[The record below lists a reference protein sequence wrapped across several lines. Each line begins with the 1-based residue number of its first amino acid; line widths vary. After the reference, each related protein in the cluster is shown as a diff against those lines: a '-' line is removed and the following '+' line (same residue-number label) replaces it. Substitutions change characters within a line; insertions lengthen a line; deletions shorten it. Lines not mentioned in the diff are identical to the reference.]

1 MTIHYPPPP
10 SHESRKDI
18 YTLFQAILTGIAVFL
33 FLNTALGFYLYG
45 LFEYAINPQNG
56 EQLLAYWLPASGFFI
71 SGVILC
77 LPTILS
83 ISRWFGW
90 KAPSWLENLKIP
102 RLRSLLFAFLAV
114 LVTGY
119 EISTHSFTTAI
130 FLPFLHMGGIVIP
143 ILFALGLGLR
153 GVVNGSAQRKW
164 GAFSVGLGLA
174 PPLIFL
180 IETIALVIFVLTIA
194 VYISQDEAL
203 SREIGQF
210 AYRLRSFSAAPEEI
224 FQQVQ
229 PYLSQP
235 TIVLL
240 ILFFSA
246 IVVPLI
252 EEAIKPLAVWMLSTR
267 LSTSAEGFSAG
278 ALSGAGYALLESFLL
293 ASTREQ
299 WVGAVIGRSGTAFI
313 HIFTAAL
320 MGSALVEA
328 WRQRRYFR
336 LAIAYL
342 CAVFL
347 HGSWNALAILFTLRT
362 LTEGN
367 QGFWSIEWANR
378 LAYST
383 PLSITAIATLLAIGL
398 WRFNHL
404 LRKKSGTISP
414 PSPENKK

>member
-1 MTIHYPPPP
+1 
-10 SHESRKDI
+10 
-18 YTLFQAILTGIAVFL
+18 L
-33 FLNTALGFYLYG
+33 
-45 LFEYAINPQNG
+45 
-56 EQLLAYWLPASGFFI
+56 
-71 SGVILC
+71 
-77 LPTILS
+77 
-83 ISRWFGW
+83 FGW
-90 KAPSWLENLKIP
+90 KAPAWLETLKIP
-102 RLRSLLFAFLAV
+102 RLRYLFFAFLAV
-114 LVTGY
+114 LLIGY
-119 EISTHSFTTAI
+119 QVSTHSFTTAI
-130 FLPFLHMGGIVIP
+130 FLPFLHVGGIVIP
-143 ILFALGLGLR
+143 ILFALGLGLQ

-164 GAFSVGLGLA
+164 GAFSVGLGLV

-203 SREIGQF
+203 IREIGQF
-210 AYRLRSFSAAPEEI
+210 AYRLRSFSASPDEI
-224 FQQVQ
+224 IQQVR
-229 PYLSQP
+229 PYLSQL

-320 MGSALVEA
+320 MGSALVES

-347 HGSWNALAILFTLRT
+347 HGTWNALAILFTLRT

-367 QGFWSIEWANR
+367 QGFWSIELVNR

-398 WRFNHL
+398 WRFNLL
-404 LRKKSGTISP
+404 LRKKSGTISA
-414 PSPENKK
+414 PSADNNNEKDSSWTSSSI